1 MRYVHCFF
9 RKRIDF
15 PFAEGHVSL
24 VSIHCPLVTFVIGA
38 VLIGPKLV
46 LSAAH
51 CASADTRLR
60 VGAWESVRDG
70 YEVSIRKK
78 IVHEDYSGRFDH
90 DIVLFQIE
98 DEAPHD
104 YIRLKKEEVTGGQFT
119 VIGFGN
125 TNMGPGISLSSELNE
140 VELEYVDSDTCDR
153 GHGGNGDV
161 TDDMLCAIG
170 SGKDACIGDSGGPL
184 FIRGSTAADDELVG
198 LVSWGRGCALSRY
211 AGGRILIVLQLSA
224 DLPSLCC

>member
-1 MRYVHCFF
+1 VWYVHCFL

-15 PFAEGHVSL
+15 LFAEGLVSF
-24 VSIHCPLVTFVIGA
+24 VSIHCPNVSFVTGA

-51 CASADTRLR
+51 CANADTRFR
-60 VGAWESVRDG
+60 VGAWEGVSDG
-70 YEVSIRKK
+70 YEVSITKK
-78 IVHEDYSGRFDH
+78 IVHEDYSSGGFDH
-90 DIVLFQIE
+90 DIVLFQIQ

-119 VIGFGN
+119 VIGFGD
-125 TNMGPGISLSSELNE
+125 TDMGPGMSLSSELNE

-170 SGKDACIGDSGGPL
+170 SGKDSCIGDSGGPL

-198 LVSWGRGCALSRY
+198 LVSWGRGCALSGY
-211 AGGRILIVLQLSA
+211 AGGMILIVLQLSA
-224 DLPSLCC
+224 DLPYL